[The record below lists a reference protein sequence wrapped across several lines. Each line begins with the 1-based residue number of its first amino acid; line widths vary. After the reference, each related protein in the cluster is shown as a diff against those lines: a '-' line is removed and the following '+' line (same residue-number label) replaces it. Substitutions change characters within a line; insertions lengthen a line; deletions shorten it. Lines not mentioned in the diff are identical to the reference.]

1 MRSAEFRPLPFA
13 LSLSKCLP
21 RSSAMLS
28 AAALCIAVTGC
39 ASVTEPIKAAA
50 SSVTS
55 AVKDV
60 VKPSSV
66 VADVPAAATAASSP
80 VAVATKSLEP
90 EQPVAPNIQR
100 AYDDARRALRSGRN
114 DDAERAMRALT
125 QSNPELG
132 GPYANLGVIH
142 RQAGKLPEAVADFEK
157 AVAINPRQPVYFN
170 QLGVTYR
177 QNGQFAK
184 AREAYEKAIELDPN
198 YAQAVLNLAIL
209 NDIYLWDGKRAMEL
223 YDRYLALT
231 PGGDPVVT
239 KWIADLK
246 NRKQAP
252 ITAGKKEKA

>member
-1 MRSAEFRPLPFA
+1 MRFADMPL
-13 LSLSKCLP
+13 
-21 RSSAMLS
+21 RLS
-28 AAALCIAVTGC
+28 ALALCLGMAGC

-60 VKPSSV
+60 MAPSPS
-66 VADVPAAATAASSP
+66 ASAPAPAKAASAPAAKP
-80 VAVATKSLEP
+80 LEP
-90 EQPVAPNIQR
+90 EAPVSANVQR
-100 AYDDARRALRSGRN
+100 AYDEARRALRSGRI
-114 DDAERAMRALT
+114 DDAERQFKALV

-132 GPYANLGVIH
+132 GPHANLGVIH

-157 AVAINPRQPVYFN
+157 ATSLNPRQPAYFN

-184 AREAYEKAIELDPN
+184 AREAYEKAIELDAN

-209 NDIYLWDGKRAMEL
+209 NDIYLWNGPRALEL
-223 YDRYLALT
+223 YERYLALT

-246 NRKQAP
+246 NRKPAP
-252 ITAGKKEKA
+252 INAGKKEKA

>member
-1 MRSAEFRPLPFA
+1 MRSAEFHLPFA
-13 LSLSKCLP
+13 LSLPKCLP
-21 RSSAMLS
+21 RSITMSS
-28 AAALCIAVTGC
+28 AAALSIAITGC

-55 AVKDV
+55 AVKDAV
-60 VKPSSV
+60 TPSSAASAPV
-66 VADVPAAATAASSP
+66 VAKGASAPAATVASKP
-80 VAVATKSLEP
+80 LEP
-90 EQPVAPNIQR
+90 EQPVAPNVQR

-114 DDAERAMRALT
+114 DDAERLMRALT

-142 RQAGKLPEAVADFEK
+142 RQAGKLSEAVADFEK
-157 AVAINPRQPVYFN
+157 ATALNPRQPVYFN

-209 NDIYLWDGKRAMEL
+209 NDIYLWDGKRALEL

-231 PGGDPVVT
+231 PGGDAVVT

>member
-80 VAVATKSLEP
+80 VAVATKPLEP
-90 EQPVAPNIQR
+90 EQPGSAIR
-100 AYDDARRALRSGRN
+100 FCGR
-114 DDAERAMRALT
+114 L
-125 QSNPELG
+125 ELG
-132 GPYANLGVIH
+132 ARHHPC
-142 RQAGKLPEAVADFEK
+142 RTTAVSSLL
-157 AVAINPRQPVYFN
+157 R
-170 QLGVTYR
+170 GS
-177 QNGQFAK
+177 
-184 AREAYEKAIELDPN
+184 
-198 YAQAVLNLAIL
+198 
-209 NDIYLWDGKRAMEL
+209 
-223 YDRYLALT
+223 
-231 PGGDPVVT
+231 
-239 KWIADLK
+239 
-246 NRKQAP
+246 
-252 ITAGKKEKA
+252 

>member
-1 MRSAEFRPLPFA
+1 MRSAEFHLPFA
-13 LSLSKCLP
+13 LSLPKCLP
-21 RSSAMLS
+21 RSITMSS
-28 AAALCIAVTGC
+28 AAALSIAITGC

-55 AVKDV
+55 AVKDAV
-60 VKPSSV
+60 TPSSAASAPV
-66 VADVPAAATAASSP
+66 VAKGASAPAATVASKP
-80 VAVATKSLEP
+80 LEP
-90 EQPVAPNIQR
+90 EQPVAPNVQR
-100 AYDDARRALRSGRN
+100 AYDDA
-114 DDAERAMRALT
+114 ERLMRALT

-142 RQAGKLPEAVADFEK
+142 RQAGKLSEAVADFEK
-157 AVAINPRQPVYFN
+157 ATALNPRQPVYFN

-209 NDIYLWDGKRAMEL
+209 NDIYLWDGKRALEL

-231 PGGDPVVT
+231 PGGDAVVT